1 MLRNPTGRA
10 RLGLALLLALLTVLG
25 PLNIDMYLPAFPEI
39 SADLGANASRV
50 QLSLTACLVGLAVGQ
65 VVIGPLS
72 DARGRRG
79 PLLVCLALF
88 VLASALCALAPD
100 TAVLVLGRFLQGFT
114 ASAGVVLSRAVVR
127 DVFDGAALTRFFALI
142 MAVVAVAPMAA
153 PVLGGGVLWLP
164 FTDWRSIFW
173 TLALLG
179 AVIVL
184 VVALRLPETLPR
196 GRRIPGTPG
205 GSLRTMGALLRDRRY
220 LGYTLVVGLLHGG
233 SFAYVAG
240 TPFVY
245 QDLYGVSPQVFGV
258 LFGVNGIAIILGSTA
273 VGRLSERFGER
284 SLLRLAVAT
293 AVAATSVV
301 LATALLQGPLVL
313 LVVPIFVYMTCMG
326 MVLTGSFALAMEGQE
341 NRAGSASS
349 LLGALPML
357 IGAAVAPLVGLDES
371 TAVPM
376 GALLFGT
383 SALGLL
389 VMATM
394 TRPPARAGEPG
405 PHTGAPT
412 PGE

>member
-1 MLRNPTGRA
+1 MLRNPTGRD
-10 RLGLALLLALLTVLG
+10 RLGLALLLAMLTVLG

-39 SADLGANASRV
+39 SEDLGANASQV

-65 VVIGPLS
+65 VVIGPIS
-72 DARGRRG
+72 DSRGRRG
-79 PLLVCLALF
+79 PLLVCIALF
-88 VLASALCALAPD
+88 VLASALCALAPN
-100 TAVLVLGRFLQGFT
+100 TAMLVLGRFLQGFT

-142 MAVVAVAPMAA
+142 MVVVAVAPMVA
-153 PVLGGGVLWLP
+153 PIIGGGVLWLP

-179 AVIVL
+179 ALIAGI
-184 VVALRLPETLPR
+184 VALRLPETLPKE
-196 GRRIPGTPG
+196 RRIPSTL
-205 GSLRTMGALLRDRRY
+205 GSSLHTMGVLLRDRRY
-220 LGYTLVVGLLHGG
+220 LGYTLIVGLLHGG

-245 QDLYGVSPQVFGV
+245 QDLYGVSPQVFGF
-258 LFGVNGIAIILGSTA
+258 LFGVNGLAIILGSAA

-284 SLLRLAVAT
+284 PLLRVAVFT

-301 LATALLQGPLVL
+301 LATASLQGPLVL

-326 MVLTGSFALAMEGQE
+326 AILTGSFALAMEGQE

-349 LLGALPML
+349 LLGALPMFV
-357 IGAAVAPLVGLDES
+357 GALVAPLVGLDET

-376 GALLFGT
+376 GLLLFG
-383 SALGLL
+383 SAALGLL
-389 VMATM
+389 VMVTM
-394 TRPPARAGEPG
+394 TRPPARAGVPESDPR
-405 PHTGAPT
+405 P
-412 PGE
+412 

>member
-1 MLRNPTGRA
+1 MLRNPTGRD
-10 RLGLALLLALLTVLG
+10 RLGLALLLAMLTVLG

-39 SADLGANASRV
+39 SEDLGANASQV

-65 VVIGPLS
+65 VVIGPIS
-72 DARGRRG
+72 DSRGRRG
-79 PLLVCLALF
+79 PLLVCIALF
-88 VLASALCALAPD
+88 VLASALCALAPN
-100 TAVLVLGRFLQGFT
+100 TAMLVLGRFLQGFT

-142 MAVVAVAPMAA
+142 MVVVAVAPMVA
-153 PVLGGGVLWLP
+153 PIIGGGVLWLP

-179 AVIVL
+179 ALIAGI
-184 VVALRLPETLPR
+184 VALRLPETLAAE
-196 GRRIPGTPG
+196 RRIPSTLGS
-205 GSLRTMGALLRDRRY
+205 SLRTMGVLLRDRRY
-220 LGYTLVVGLLHGG
+220 LGYTLIVGLLHGG

-245 QDLYGVSPQVFGV
+245 QDLYGVSPQVFGF
-258 LFGVNGIAIILGSTA
+258 LFGVNGLAIILGSAA

-284 SLLRLAVAT
+284 RLLRVAVFT

-301 LATALLQGPLVL
+301 LATASLQGPLVL

-326 MVLTGSFALAMEGQE
+326 SILTGSFALAMEGQE

-349 LLGALPML
+349 LLGALPMFV
-357 IGAAVAPLVGLDES
+357 GALVAPLVGLDET

-376 GALLFGT
+376 GLLLFGS

-389 VMATM
+389 VMVTM
-394 TRPPARAGEPG
+394 ARPPARSAVPESDPL
-405 PHTGAPT
+405 P
-412 PGE
+412 

>member
-39 SADLGANASRV
+39 SADLGANASQV
-50 QLSLTACLVGLAVGQ
+50 QLSLTTCLVGLAVGQ
-65 VVIGPLS
+65 VVIGPVS

-79 PLLVCLALF
+79 PLLVCVALF
-88 VLASALCALAPD
+88 VLASVLCALAPN
-100 TAVLVLGRFLQGFT
+100 TAMLVLGRFLQGFT

-127 DVFDGAALTRFFALI
+127 DVFDGPALTRFFALI
-142 MAVVAVAPMAA
+142 MVVVAVAPMVA
-153 PVLGGGVLWLP
+153 PILGGGVLWLS

-173 TLALLG
+173 TLALVG
-179 AVIVL
+179 VVIVA
-184 VVALRLPETLPR
+184 VVAARLPETLPTE
-196 GRRIPGTPG
+196 RRIPGTLR
-205 GSLRTMGALLRDRRY
+205 GSLSAMGALLRDRRY
-220 LGYTLVVGLLHGG
+220 LGFTLVVGLLHGG

-245 QDLYGVSPQVFGV
+245 QNLYGVSPQVFGV
-258 LFGVNGIAIILGSTA
+258 LFGINGVAIILGSAA
-273 VGRLSERFGER
+273 VGRLGERFGER
-284 SLLRLAVAT
+284 SLLYVAVVT
-293 AVAATSVV
+293 AVAATGIV
-301 LATALLQGPLVL
+301 LAAALLQGPLAL

-341 NRAGSASS
+341 NRAGSAGS
-349 LLGALPML
+349 LLGALPMF
-357 IGAAVAPLVGLDES
+357 IGAVVAPLVGLDET

-394 TRPPARAGEPG
+394 TRPPIRAAVPESDPL
-405 PHTGAPT
+405 P
-412 PGE
+412 

>member
-1 MLRNPTGRA
+1 MLHNPTGRA

-39 SADLGANASRV
+39 SADLSANASQV
-50 QLSLTACLVGLAVGQ
+50 QLSLTTCLVGLAVGQ
-65 VVIGPLS
+65 VVIGPIS

-79 PLLVCLALF
+79 PLLLCIALF
-88 VLASALCALAPD
+88 VLASVLCALAPN

-142 MAVVAVAPMAA
+142 MVVVAVAPMAA
-153 PVLGGGVLWLP
+153 PVVGGGVLLLP
-164 FTDWRSIFW
+164 SATWRSIFW

-184 VVALRLPETLPR
+184 VVALRLPETLPAE
-196 GRRIPGTPG
+196 RRIPSTLG
-205 GSLRTMGALLRDRRY
+205 GSLRTMGVLLRDRRY
-220 LGYTLVVGLLHGG
+220 LGFTLIVGLLHGG

-245 QDLYGVSPQVFGV
+245 QDLYGVSPQVFGF
-258 LFGVNGIAIILGSTA
+258 LFGVNGIAIILGSAA

-284 SLLRLAVAT
+284 ALLGLAVAV

-301 LATALLQGPLVL
+301 LATAFLQGPLVL

-349 LLGALPML
+349 LLGALPMI
-357 IGAAVAPLVGLDES
+357 IGAAVAPLVGLDET
-371 TAVPM
+371 TAIPM
-376 GALLFGT
+376 GLLLFGSST
-383 SALGLL
+383 LGLL
-389 VMATM
+389 VMLTM
-394 TRPPARAGEPG
+394 TRPPARTTVPESDPR
-405 PHTGAPT
+405 P
-412 PGE
+412 

>member
-1 MLRNPTGRA
+1 MLHNPTGRA

-39 SADLGANASRV
+39 SADLGANASQV
-50 QLSLTACLVGLAVGQ
+50 QLSLTSCLIGLAVGQ
-65 VVIGPLS
+65 VVIGPVS

-79 PLLVCLALF
+79 PLLVCVCLF
-88 VLASALCALAPD
+88 VLASALCALAPG
-100 TAVLVLGRFLQGFT
+100 TGVLVLGRFLQGFT

-127 DVFDGAALTRFFALI
+127 DVFDGPALTRFFALI
-142 MAVVAVAPMAA
+142 MVVVAVAPMAA
-153 PVLGGGVLWLP
+153 PIVGGAVLWLP
-164 FTDWRSIFW
+164 FADWRSIFW

-179 AVIVL
+179 AVIVA
-184 VVALRLPETLPR
+184 VVAVRLPETLPVE
-196 GRRIPGTPG
+196 RRIPGTVG
-205 GSLRTMGALLRDRRY
+205 GALRTMGALLRDRRY

-258 LFGVNGIAIILGSTA
+258 LFGINGVAIILGSAA
-273 VGRLSERFGER
+273 VGRLGEHVGER
-284 SLLRLAVAT
+284 VLLFVAVVTALVAT
-293 AVAATSVV
+293 AVV

-326 MVLTGSFALAMEGQE
+326 VVLTGSFALAMEGQE
-341 NRAGSASS
+341 NRAGSAGS

-357 IGAAVAPLVGLDES
+357 IGAVVAPLVGLDQT

-376 GALLFGT
+376 GALLLGT
-383 SALGLL
+383 SALGLSAM
-389 VMATM
+389 VTM
-394 TRPPARAGEPG
+394 TRPSARTDTPAPRA
-405 PHTGAPT
+405 
-412 PGE
+412 

>member
-39 SADLGANASRV
+39 SGDLGATASQV
-50 QLSLTACLVGLAVGQ
+50 QLSLTTCLVGLAVGQ
-65 VVIGPLS
+65 MVIGPIS

-79 PLLVCLALF
+79 PLLVCIVLF
-88 VLASALCALAPD
+88 VLSSALCAVAPN
-100 TAVLVLGRFLQGFT
+100 TAVLVVGRFLQGFT

-127 DVFDGAALTRFFALI
+127 DVFDGPAVTRFFALI
-142 MAVVAVAPMAA
+142 MVVVAVAPMAA
-153 PVLGGGVLWLP
+153 PILGGAVLWLP

-179 AVIVL
+179 AVIVM
-184 VVALRLPETLPR
+184 VAAARLPETLPTE
-196 GRRIPGTPG
+196 RRIPGTLA

-245 QDLYGVSPQVFGV
+245 QDLYGVSPQAFGL
-258 LFGVNGIAIILGSTA
+258 LFGINGIALILGSAA
-273 VGRLSERFGER
+273 VGRLGERFGER
-284 SLLRLAVAT
+284 ALLFVAVTTAAVAT
-293 AVAATSVV
+293 AVV
-301 LATALLQGPLVL
+301 LATALLQGPLSL

-341 NRAGSASS
+341 NRAGSAGS
-349 LLGALPML
+349 LLGALPMF
-357 IGAAVAPLVGLDES
+357 IGALVAPLVGLDET

-376 GALLFGT
+376 GALLFGS
-383 SALGLL
+383 SALGLV
-389 VMATM
+389 VMIAT
-394 TRPPARAGEPG
+394 PRAVA
-405 PHTGAPT
+405 APT
-412 PGE
+412 DRHAPRG